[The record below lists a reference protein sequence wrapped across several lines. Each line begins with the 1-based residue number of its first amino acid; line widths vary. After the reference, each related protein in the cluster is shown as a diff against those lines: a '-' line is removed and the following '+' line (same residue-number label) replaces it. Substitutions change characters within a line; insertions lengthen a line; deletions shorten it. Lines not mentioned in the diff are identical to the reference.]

1 MLRIWFSLAAI
12 VAIVVGLIYAGALVS
27 NSEPEWRQKI
37 TLTVTTP
44 DGEKTGSAVHAVAW
58 SPNRI
63 FRDGA
68 AYHLALQGEAVA
80 VEIAPGKV
88 LFALLSGPSGSSSEY
103 AGLMALYRFGVTPLG
118 GHNFPWAD
126 ADFAGVRAARRKGPA
141 DLPTELIPMLVTFR
155 DIADPKSVER
165 VDPNNLAAAFGPGV
179 TLKRATLEIT
189 DQPITTG
196 IEKRLPWWN
205 GPFPWLK
212 PLGNGVYVDTRTE
225 TLKATKDQFQQGI
238 K

>member
-1 MLRIWFSLAAI
+1 MRKLALCVAAALAI
-12 VAIVVGLIYAGALVS
+12 YGFVKLSYPTHS
-27 NSEPEWRQKI
+27 WRQKI
-37 TLTVTTP
+37 TITVTTP
-44 DGEKTGSAVHAVAW
+44 EGEKTGSAVHAVAW

-63 FRDGA
+63 FKDGA

-103 AGLMALYRFGVTPLG
+103 AGLIALYRFGLTPLG

-141 DLPTELIPMLVTFR
+141 DLPAELLPILVTFR

-165 VDPNNLAAAFGPGV
+165 VDPNNLPAAFGQGV

-189 DQPITTG
+189 DEPITTG
-196 IEKRLPWWN
+196 IEKRLP
-205 GPFPWLK
+205 PWFRELRRK
-212 PLGNGVYVDTRTE
+212 GASLDGDTSVARMTNEISNVLGTGAFQRGT
-225 TLKATKDQFQQGI
+225 DQ
-238 K
+238 